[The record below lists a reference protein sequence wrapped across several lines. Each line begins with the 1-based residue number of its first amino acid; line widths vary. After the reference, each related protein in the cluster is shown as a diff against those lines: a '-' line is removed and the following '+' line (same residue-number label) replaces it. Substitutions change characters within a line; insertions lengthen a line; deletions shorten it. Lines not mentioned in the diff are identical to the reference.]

1 MRRRLQG
8 EDDNHVARTT
18 RKAPEGDY
26 LLALK
31 TELETAFQHD
41 DVQIDRSRAVRE
53 MTQPSGMTR
62 DMRLVEGL
70 EIRDPTFASQTFQ
83 TAAKLGLNLP
93 DVHIL
98 PDIPDSDKQDRNATH
113 REKWSKEVLRQSG
126 RRPMMHTY
134 AAICDGAV
142 ADGAGWS
149 KFMPDKDIWASRY
162 GLRRASFQDQPG
174 YHADPRQSAPGAK
187 SRLQL
192 LEAEAERQKRLAG
205 VPFRWMPVDART
217 VYPVYEADEIGAV
230 LEVTQ
235 RPLSHTLRKYRL
247 ALDSKGQ
254 LVPEEFGQGVPVPGS
269 SYGSSSSSAEDARAH
284 VQFLEYWDNEWCA
297 YYLAHQ
303 DGRDQWSVQAA
314 RGPDGKPMAW
324 QHGYGRH
331 PYFVGW
337 GLTMNHWRNRKV
349 GWGTAE
355 VMRQLVE
362 LRSFLYE
369 LMGQVAA
376 RDTYPNY
383 QEVPIDPAKGV
394 IGETRQSQGTV
405 ERWGL
410 REIWRQ
416 RNGARLE
423 LIPAPPVADALKMYL
438 ALINEAI
445 DKLEAPR
452 FNGELGGL
460 QGAGFAINQVLSFE
474 NIRLGL
480 VVQSIEQFL
489 EEMVRFSWAL
499 VRGTIKEKV
508 FVFGGGDTG
517 WLGMGPDELTDTVNV
532 RVELKPEQ
540 ASAQLIEQ
548 RMIHESLSAGTIG
561 WSQAIEELGRN
572 PDEVRRDRRMQ
583 QLRESDLGKKLFDQA
598 FLSEMGRG
606 DLEALTLQ
614 AEQLAQGGIVPGMNA
629 GQIAQMQQQRPGMA
643 APPAMGNAQV
653 PDMGNLALAPGGV
666 GAAPSNGSVPGQ
678 GSMAGPP
685 AASVQGAPL
694 NVQQIGG

>member
-1 MRRRLQG
+1 M
-8 EDDNHVARTT
+8 ARPT

-41 DVQIDRSRAVRE
+41 DVQIDRARAVRE
-53 MTQPSGMTR
+53 MTQPSGMTTT
-62 DMRLVEGL
+62 MRIVEGV
-70 EIRDPTFASQTFQ
+70 EVHDPTLAAQTFQ

-93 DVHIL
+93 DVHIV
-98 PDIPDSDKQDRNATH
+98 PNIPESDAQDRNATD
-113 REKWSKEVLRQSG
+113 REKWTHEVLRLSG

-134 AAICDGAV
+134 AALCDGAV
-142 ADGAGWS
+142 SDGAGWS
-149 KFMPDKDIWASRY
+149 KFVPDRDVWTQRY
-162 GLRRASFQDQPG
+162 ALRRSAFEDDAG
-174 YHADPRQSAPGAK
+174 YSVDPRHSEPGAK
-187 SRLQL
+187 GRLQK
-192 LEAEAERQKRLAG
+192 LEAKADELKRLAG
-205 VPFRWMPVDART
+205 VPFKWLPVDART
-217 VYPVYEADEIGAV
+217 VYPVYEGDEIGAV

-247 ALDSKGQ
+247 GVDAEGK

-269 SYGSSSSSAEDARAH
+269 GYGSVTSSDDGRQQ
-284 VQFLEYWDNEWCA
+284 VQFLEYWDHEWCA
-297 YYLAHQ
+297 YYLARQ
-303 DGRDQWSVQAA
+303 DGRERWSVQAA

-355 VMRQLVE
+355 TLRQLVE
-362 LRSFLYE
+362 LRTFLYE
-369 LMGQVAA
+369 LMGQLAA

-383 QEVPIDPAKGV
+383 QEVPIDPAKGI
-394 IGETRQSQGTV
+394 IGDTRRPQGTI
-405 ERWGL
+405 EQWGL
-410 REIWRQ
+410 RQIWRQ

-423 LIPAPPVADALKMYL
+423 LIPTPPVADALKMYL

-474 NIRLGL
+474 NIRIGL
-480 VVQSIEQFL
+480 VVQSIEQAL
-489 EEMVRFSWAL
+489 EELSRFSWSL
-499 VRGTIKEKV
+499 VRSRIKEKV
-508 FVFGGGDTG
+508 WIFGGKDSG
-517 WLGMGPDELTDTVNV
+517 WLALGPDELTDTVNI
-532 RVELKPEQ
+532 RIELKPEQ

-561 WSQAIEELGRN
+561 WAQAIEQLGRN

-583 QLRESDLGKKLFDQA
+583 QLRESDLGKQLFDQA
-598 FLSEMGRG
+598 FLAEMGRG

-614 AEQLAQGGIVPGMNA
+614 AEQMAQTGLVPGMNPA
-629 GQIAQMQQQRPGMA
+629 QAAQMQAQRPGMA
-643 APPAMGNAQV
+643 GSPPAMGNGQV
-653 PDMGNLALAPGGV
+653 PDMGNLAMAPGGI
-666 GAAPSNGSVPGQ
+666 GAAPSNGSVPGM

-685 AASVQGAPL
+685 AASVRGAPL